1 MTPLNDDFQAM
12 AWHPWKPSYLAIG
25 GAISGTIGLWNVN
38 KHTEEP
44 EYIMLDSSAFVC
56 NLEWSPVTGELVASI
71 WVSGQ

>member
-1 MTPLNDDFQAM
+1 M

-25 GAISGTIGLWNVN
+25 GAISGTISLWNVN
-38 KHTEEP
+38 KQTEEA
-44 EYIMLDSSAFVC
+44 ECIMLDSSAFVC